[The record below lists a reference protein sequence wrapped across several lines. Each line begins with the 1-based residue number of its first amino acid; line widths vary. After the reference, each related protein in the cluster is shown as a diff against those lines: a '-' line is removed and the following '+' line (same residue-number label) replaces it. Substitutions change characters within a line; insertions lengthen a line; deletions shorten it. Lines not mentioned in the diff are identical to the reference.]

1 MKKKIA
7 VTGGIGSGKSSVLEF
22 LAERGFP
29 TFSCDEIYKE
39 IILTPTYIQKIS
51 KIFPRCI
58 EDGKINRK
66 ILSQIVFN
74 NPENLARLNAISH
87 PLIMETLFDKMNA
100 CNQESVFAEV
110 PLLFEGNYEGLFD
123 GVLVVLREKEQRIQ
137 AIMNRDAI
145 NREEAL
151 RKIAMQF
158 DYDNPQNRFED
169 CNAILIYNDENLEE
183 LKSKVFALNF

>member
-1 MKKKIA
+1 
-7 VTGGIGSGKSSVLEF
+7 
-22 LAERGFP
+22 
-29 TFSCDEIYKE
+29 
-39 IILTPTYIQKIS
+39 
-51 KIFPRCI
+51 
-58 EDGKINRK
+58 
-66 ILSQIVFN
+66 
-74 NPENLARLNAISH
+74 
-87 PLIMETLFDKMNA
+87 METLFDKMNA

-110 PLLFEGNYEGLFD
+110 PLLFEGNYEELFD

-158 DYDNPQNRFED
+158 DYDNPQNRFEN